1 MSTPFPT
8 SVHSAPPVSLAGID
22 YRDADAG
29 IRAEL
34 SFGETDLGEFLD
46 RFRRSEP
53 QTELVVLC
61 TCNRTEFYLAPAD
74 GPAWQGAPSDS
85 ASSRPMAA
93 LMSLLR
99 RLRPHARAL
108 DRNCLRY
115 QTAGSEAA
123 MHLFRVTAG
132 LESRLLGDT
141 QISSQVRRALQAAQ
155 AAGTAR
161 LTLRTLFESALRAS
175 RRVRRDTG
183 LCRGS
188 AGIGGAVVR
197 SIADARGPGARLTA
211 LVLGAGQAANDI
223 ANHLAKTGRF
233 ELTVSA
239 RRAEQADAAAVR
251 TGARVASWSEVQGLL
266 TAVDV
271 VVAATSSRLD
281 ILGVATLTAAAAARR
296 APLLVID
303 AGVPANADPKI
314 GEIAG
319 VTLVGLDQL
328 AREQGRALAER
339 ERHIPVAEAI
349 LDAELMRWSDRRN
362 LAVVEPA
369 IKNLYIEA
377 ARIRAELLGSIG
389 RGDVER
395 ATHLLLR

>member
-1 MSTPFPT
+1 MGKARRT
-8 SVHSAPPVSLAGID
+8 S
-22 YRDADAG
+22 R
-29 IRAEL
+29 
-34 SFGETDLGEFLD
+34 
-46 RFRRSEP
+46 RRS
-53 QTELVVLC
+53 
-61 TCNRTEFYLAPAD
+61 
-74 GPAWQGAPSDS
+74 
-85 ASSRPMAA
+85 RP
-93 LMSLLR
+93 
-99 RLRPHARAL
+99 
-108 DRNCLRY
+108 
-115 QTAGSEAA
+115 
-123 MHLFRVTAG
+123 
-132 LESRLLGDT
+132 
-141 QISSQVRRALQAAQ
+141 
-155 AAGTAR
+155 
-161 LTLRTLFESALRAS
+161 
-175 RRVRRDTG
+175 
-183 LCRGS
+183 
-188 AGIGGAVVR
+188 
-197 SIADARGPGARLTA
+197 
-211 LVLGAGQAANDI
+211 
-223 ANHLAKTGRF
+223 
-233 ELTVSA
+233 
-239 RRAEQADAAAVR
+239 

-395 ATHLLLR
+395 ATHLLLRRLLHGQVRRVRRRSPAFRRRARRHGRLVAVLTGRGQASGRARRRMGILAKQRDGEPRKS